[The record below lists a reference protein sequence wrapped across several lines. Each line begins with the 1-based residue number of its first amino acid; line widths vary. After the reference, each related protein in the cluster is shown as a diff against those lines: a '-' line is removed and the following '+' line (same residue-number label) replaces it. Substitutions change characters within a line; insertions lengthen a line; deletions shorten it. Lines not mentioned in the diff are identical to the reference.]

1 MIILPIFFYF
11 KENFV
16 NEGALYLCESNSH
29 ITAINLQKLSFS
41 FQVEIELRAFGRHG
55 TALNY
60 SVVVH
65 P

>member
-1 MIILPIFFYF
+1 M
-11 KENFV
+11 
-16 NEGALYLCESNSH
+16 NEGALYLCESNSQ

-41 FQVEIELRAFGRHG
+41 FQVEIELRAFGWHE